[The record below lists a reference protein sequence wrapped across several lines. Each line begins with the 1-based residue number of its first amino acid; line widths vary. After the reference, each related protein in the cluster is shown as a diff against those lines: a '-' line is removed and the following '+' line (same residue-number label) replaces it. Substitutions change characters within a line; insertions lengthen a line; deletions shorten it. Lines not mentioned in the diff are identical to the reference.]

1 MKFKHADQ
9 RSMKRLC
16 TRPSFARLGCIM
28 GCVLITFLGN
38 IKTVLNGMPSR
49 DATHCAGLS
58 QAADAGPINF
68 TDDDNLLPT
77 EAFLSSE
84 QKYNPFLMLLCLR
97 ELCDSSAS
105 MWIRPSVTWPQA
117 MGRGRLYQE
126 PSRTSLTRFLHSAQ
140 LLC

>member
-38 IKTVLNGMPSR
+38 IKTVLNGTPSR
-49 DATHCAGLS
+49 DTTHCEGFA

-105 MWIRPSVTWPQA
+105 AWLHPCIEWPQPK
-117 MGRGRLYQE
+117 GRGRLDQE
-126 PSRTSLTRFLHSAQ
+126 PLCISLTHILHSAQ